1 MGRQSLLA
9 PRLER
14 IEAQH
19 CGDMPRPSP
28 TQPRDFFSGTW
39 TGRGELRFVGL
50 AGWLV
55 RPDTFRYRTQVR
67 WISPVRS
74 EYTDVL
80 EFESGRRLET
90 PFVSEIIGER
100 MLHVASPDMP
110 GGANVQLS
118 DDGYTYT
125 PYVIFARVGPL
136 KLRLRCTDSN
146 VIDRQGLIHDR
157 VEMRWLGL
165 HIANLTM
172 TIRVDRADTTR

>member
-1 MGRQSLLA
+1 MSQ
-9 PRLER
+9 
-14 IEAQH
+14 
-19 CGDMPRPSP
+19 PSP

-39 TGRGELRFVGL
+39 TGSGELRFVGL
-50 AGWLV
+50 AGRL
-55 RPDTFRYRTQVR
+55 RPPESFRYRTQVR

-110 GGANVQLS
+110 GGADVQLS
-118 DDGYTYT
+118 DVGYKYT
-125 PYVIFARVGPL
+125 PYVILARVGPL
-136 KLRLRCTDSN
+136 KLRLHCTDSN
-146 VIDRQGLIHDR
+146 VIDRDCLIHDR

-165 HIANLTM
+165 HVANLTM
-172 TIRVDRADTTR
+172 TIRVDRSGTTR